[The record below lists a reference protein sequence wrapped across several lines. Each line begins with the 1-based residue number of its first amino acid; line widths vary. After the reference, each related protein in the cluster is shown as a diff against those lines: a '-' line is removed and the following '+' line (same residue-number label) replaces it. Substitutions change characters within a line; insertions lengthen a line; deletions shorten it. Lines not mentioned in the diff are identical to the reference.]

1 MLKQIHKQNAL
12 IHCITNPISINDC
25 ANLILA
31 FGAKPIMAAHPKE
44 VEAITRNSQA
54 LALNLGNFD
63 DVRGQAMLKSA
74 QCAFTNQ
81 IPFILDLV
89 GVACSLLR
97 LDFAKELVQKTCPT
111 VLKGN
116 ISECKAFYGLTSHAS
131 GVDADQADQ
140 EDVYVSAKWLKDLAK
155 HWGCIVVCSG
165 KVDIITD
172 GNQTALIRNGCEML
186 QWVTG
191 TGCMLNVAIATFL
204 AVMDPWKACISA
216 TCYYERAAEKVIAR
230 GPGSFHAQLFD
241 EIYQLSE
248 ADEAQ
253 FQVEVVK

>member
-1 MLKQIHKQNAL
+1 MLKQTNNL

-31 FGAKPIMAAHPKE
+31 LGAKPIMACHPDE
-44 VEAITRNSQA
+44 VDDITCHSAA

-63 DVRGQAMLKSA
+63 DVRAKSMMISA
-74 QCAFTNQ
+74 KCAKENG

-89 GVACSLLR
+89 GVACSTLR
-97 LDFAKELVQKTCPT
+97 LNYAKELVSLYCPT
-111 VLKGN
+111 VIKGN

-216 TCYYERAAEKVIAR
+216 TCYYERAAEKVTAK

-248 ADEAQ
+248 TDEAQ